1 MQFKGVLF
9 YESFLCRR
17 KLLGERKEIRKTAS
31 LSSCHKLLEPAEHMY
46 ENCEQFKNV
55 NCFLAKKTP
64 GENYLKAVQNIHSR
78 YWLIKGPSKILV
90 NPSRQLLFIFWQH
103 FVYSKNERY
112 TLL

>member
-17 KLLGERKEIRKTAS
+17 KLLGERKEIRETAS

-46 ENCEQFKNV
+46 ENCEQFKNA

-103 FVYSKNERY
+103 FV
-112 TLL
+112 